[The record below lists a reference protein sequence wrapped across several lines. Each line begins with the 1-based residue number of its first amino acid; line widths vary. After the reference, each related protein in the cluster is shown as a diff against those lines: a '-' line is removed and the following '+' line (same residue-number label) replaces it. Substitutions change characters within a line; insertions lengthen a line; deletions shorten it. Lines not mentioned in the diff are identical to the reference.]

1 MSISNKK
8 VSFLIL
14 YEAKKKPSNS
24 AIKLWAFCFRKMN
37 CINFTKGQNGT
48 RKKEIGLYRFSHSIQ
63 RIKTSS
69 FLQLMR
75 NKELSNQ
82 KMKGKSILLEEIL
95 KNMYRSN
102 LENQEIL
109 GILTNIN
116 KVSSINLN
124 ILIWSFTLQIDANIS
139 KC

>member
-37 CINFTKGQNGT
+37 YINFTKGQNGT
-48 RKKEIGLYRFSHSIQ
+48 RKKEIGQYRFSHLIQ
-63 RIKTSS
+63 RIKTFN
-69 FLQLMR
+69 FLPLML

-82 KMKGKSILLEEIL
+82 KMKGKSILLEAIL

-102 LENQEIL
+102 LENLEIL
-109 GILTNIN
+109 GILININ
-116 KVSSINLN
+116 KVSLINIT
-124 ILIWSFTLQIDANIS
+124 ILKLSFTL
-139 KC
+139 

>member
-1 MSISNKK
+1 
-8 VSFLIL
+8 
-14 YEAKKKPSNS
+14 
-24 AIKLWAFCFRKMN
+24 
-37 CINFTKGQNGT
+37 
-48 RKKEIGLYRFSHSIQ
+48 
-63 RIKTSS
+63 
-69 FLQLMR
+69 MR

-82 KMKGKSILLEEIL
+82 KMKGKSILQEAIL

-102 LENQEIL
+102 LENLEIL